1 MNVQPLSYDT
11 PLQPK
16 PTRALYTIAL
26 ACGLLP
32 LGVGTIIFLLFLL
45 IRSPILA
52 AFGFL
57 TILGG
62 TCLAVVGFACAAVY
76 LFQAKHA
83 APEEADRARR
93 DAHKVFALII
103 ADFLAAFAMAW
114 IGISLM
120 PMMD

>member
-1 MNVQPLSYDT
+1 MSVQPLSYDT

-16 PTRALYTIAL
+16 PTRALYMIAL

-32 LGVGTIIFLLFLL
+32 LGVGTIMLFLL